1 MVPFGP
7 DSDQVAEFR
16 KAYEEAFNEPI
27 SQMDAFEMYARLI
40 RVYTELAKFEAREKA
55 RPLGPPE
62 EPAPKVPSEVFLYVI
77 VDGRVLVRQS
87 IHDPKDCAVTVPH
100 GTVHRN
106 ETIEAAARRVLRREV
121 TDEPFGVTKLGEK
134 KHGTTKR
141 PLLRHYI
148 LAEPVRRPPSRWT
161 SRTPKGPVDFFWISV
176 EDARSLM
183 NAVGEMVPLDQAA

>member
-77 VDGRVLVRQS
+77 VDGRVLVRR
-87 IHDPKDCAVTVPH
+87 TVPVRIPE
-100 GTVHRN
+100 GTR
-106 ETIEAAARRVLRREV
+106 EAFLQKWAGGGPTGEAA
-121 TDEPFGVTKLGEK
+121 
-134 KHGTTKR
+134 
-141 PLLRHYI
+141 
-148 LAEPVRRPPSRWT
+148 
-161 SRTPKGPVDFFWISV
+161 
-176 EDARSLM
+176 
-183 NAVGEMVPLDQAA
+183 